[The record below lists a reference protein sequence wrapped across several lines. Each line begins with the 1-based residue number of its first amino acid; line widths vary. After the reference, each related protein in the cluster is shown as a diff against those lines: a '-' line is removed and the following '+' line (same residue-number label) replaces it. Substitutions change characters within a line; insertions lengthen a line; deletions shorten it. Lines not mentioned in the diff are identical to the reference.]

1 MDAGIIRADLK
12 AGSLIFFDVRV
23 LHRGLSNQSDVE
35 RPMLYYTFG
44 RDWFQE
50 QHMFQKIESLLAPA
64 KRLDDDVLD
73 LSIMNFCNELFAT
86 VAGQHLVQTY
96 PPLCGGGGKTIEY
109 GHPHYTL
116 RFDLL
121 LLEQWMMSNGD
132 SEVSATTATN
142 NYAAVLR
149 FHNLS
154 TKQKDAICQSFM
166 HVLSSPAAWEMK
178 NHQLDLAR
186 RKREGERHTT
196 AEMFDFASIQYDM
209 SDVAVLY
216 NVTIQLLLTQSSQN
230 NSKGSLLSQLGFTK
244 DENGVCVA
252 LALLK
257 VYTCSKTIGNS
268 SRPVNGI
275 RTAIPYAELEECFT
289 LWWNAAPSS
298 SRFRLVSSTHQQTDV
313 GHDLRSVIVVFSSL
327 GSGLCRPEWMG
338 TLKAIGVYNQIPQ
351 VDVLHVVDFAY
362 SWYSQ
367 DPTCTWNGY
376 EYYMRELNQ
385 RLQPYSKVFFLGD
398 SMGGSAALRFS
409 SLAHAVLVFTPQ
421 IDLSNYVAV
430 TRMDFTSEHRE
441 QFHREVVKTMRDEMN
456 NKAIVT
462 IHYGTTCVED
472 VRQLQPLFVEH
483 KSNVQFVGHDF
494 DDHVL
499 SLHLR
504 NIGILNG
511 LLYDAIVKQFLS
523 L

>member
-96 PPLCGGGGKTIEY
+96 PPLCGGGRKTIEY

-186 RKREGERHTT
+186 RKREEERHTT
-196 AEMFDFASIQYDM
+196 AEMFDFASIQHDM

-298 SRFRLVSSTHQQTDV
+298 SRFHLVSSTYQPADV
-313 GHDLRSVIVVFSSL
+313 VHDLRSVIVVFSSL

-338 TLKAIGVYNQIPQ
+338 TLKAIGVYNQMPQ